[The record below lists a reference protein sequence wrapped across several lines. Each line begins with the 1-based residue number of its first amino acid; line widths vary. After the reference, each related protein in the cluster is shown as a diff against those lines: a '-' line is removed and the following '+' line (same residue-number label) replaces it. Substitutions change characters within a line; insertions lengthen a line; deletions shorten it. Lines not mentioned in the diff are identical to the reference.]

1 MTKKF
6 TVRQIA
12 QALRCHEQSARILL
26 SEVNDKIDYVA
37 GNLSDLI
44 DAPTVIALYRRHENT
59 KLAKRL
65 RPLLESAL

>member
-6 TVRQIA
+6 TVGQIA

-26 SEVNDKIDYVA
+26 SEVSDKIDDVA

-44 DAPTVIALYRRHENT
+44 DARTVVALYRRHENT

-65 RPLLESAL
+65 LPLLESAL

>member
-6 TVRQIA
+6 TVGQIA

-26 SEVNDKIDYVA
+26 SEVSDKIDDVA

-44 DAPTVIALYRRHENT
+44 DARTVIALYRRHENT
-59 KLAKRL
+59 KIAKRL
-65 RPLLESAL
+65 LPLLQNAL